1 MWSGYSTRDAAELA
15 GLPESAVRSCARSGL
30 LSDGATGFPPRFSFQ
45 DLAVL
50 KSVKD
55 LSGQGVSLRRIRRQL
70 AELRRRR
77 AAAAAAAGDPA
88 NLSALTLSAFA
99 GQVVVREGGFAWH
112 ADSGQL
118 LFDFGVASAPAP
130 ANGGQVTAMPVRR
143 DAAPPEPA
151 FALTADQWFERA
163 TELEESDP
171 AAAIE
176 AYQKVLHLR
185 PDSSEALIN
194 IGRIHAENGQAALA
208 TDCFTRALEI
218 DPRDATAVYN
228 LGVVAQDMG
237 NDEEAIR
244 LYRGALELDPNLAEA
259 HYNLATIFD
268 RAGDPKAAIRHIH
281 EYRKL
286 TRS

>member
-1 MWSGYSTRDAAELA
+1 VWSGYSTRDAAELA
-15 GLPESAVRSCARSGL
+15 GLPESAVRSCARCGI
-30 LSDGATGFPPRFSFQ
+30 LSDGATAFPARFSFQ

-55 LSGQGVSLRRIRRQL
+55 LAGQGVSLRRIRRQL
-70 AELRRRR
+70 GELRRRSK
-77 AAAAAAAGDPA
+77 ASAG
-88 NLSALTLSAFA
+88 LSALTLSAFG
-99 GQVVVREGGFAWH
+99 GQVVVREAGFAWQ
-112 ADSGQL
+112 AESGQL
-118 LFDFGVASAPAP
+118 LFDFGVQPT
-130 ANGGQVTAMPVRR
+130 ANGQVTAMPIRR

-176 AYQKVLHLR
+176 AYQQVLRLR

-194 IGRIHAENGQAALA
+194 IGRIHAESGQAAVA
-208 TDCFTRALEI
+208 TDFFTRALEI

-244 LYRGALELDPNLAEA
+244 LYRGALELDPHLAEA

-286 TRS
+286 TRDQ

>member
-30 LSDGATGFPPRFSFQ
+30 LSDGAISFPPRFSFQ

-55 LSGQGVSLRRIRRQL
+55 LAGQGVSMRRIRRQL
-70 AELRRRR
+70 GELRRRGKGG
-77 AAAAAAAGDPA
+77 AA
-88 NLSALTLSAFA
+88 LSALTLSAFG
-99 GQVVVREGGFAWH
+99 GQVVVREAGLAWQ

-118 LFDFGVASAPAP
+118 LLDFGAQAAPP
-130 ANGGQVTAMPVRR
+130 AAGQVTAMPIRR
-143 DAAPPEPA
+143 DAPPPEPA

-171 AAAIE
+171 AAAID
-176 AYQKVLHLR
+176 AYQQVMRLR

-194 IGRIHAENGQAALA
+194 IGRIHAESGQAALA
-208 TDCFTRALEI
+208 TDFFTRALEI

-244 LYRGALELDPNLAEA
+244 LYRGALELDPHLAEA

-286 TRS
+286 TRDQ

>member
-30 LSDGATGFPPRFSFQ
+30 LSDGAAGFPARFSFQ

-50 KSVKD
+50 KSVKE
-55 LSGQGVSLRRIRRQL
+55 LAGQGVTLRRIRRQL
-70 AELRRRR
+70 ADLRRRR
-77 AAAAAAAGDPA
+77 AADGAG
-88 NLSALTLSAFA
+88 LSALTLGAFA
-99 GQVVVREGGFAWH
+99 GQVVVREAGCAWH

-118 LFDFGVASAPAP
+118 LFDFGVPPAAPPSA
-130 ANGGQVTAMPVRR
+130 GQVTAMPIRR

-163 TELEESDP
+163 TDLEESDP

-194 IGRIHAENGQAALA
+194 IGRIHAESGRAALA
-208 TDCFTRALEI
+208 TECFTRALEI

-228 LGVVAQDMG
+228 LGVVAQDVG
-237 NDEEAIR
+237 NDDEAIR
-244 LYRGALELDPNLAEA
+244 LYRGALELDPHLAEA

-286 TRS
+286 TRDH

>member
-30 LSDGATGFPPRFSFQ
+30 LSDSANGFPARFSFQ

-70 AELRRRR
+70 AELCRRRSSEES
-77 AAAAAAAGDPA
+77 G
-88 NLSALTLSAFA
+88 LSALTLGSFG
-99 GQVVVREGGFAWH
+99 GQVVVREAGCAWH

-118 LFDFGVASAPAP
+118 LLDFGAPAAAAASA
-130 ANGGQVTAMPVRR
+130 GGGEVTAMPIRR
-143 DAAPPEPA
+143 HAAPPEPA
-151 FALTADQWFERA
+151 FALTADQWFEQA
-163 TELEESDP
+163 TDLEESDP

-194 IGRIHAENGQAALA
+194 IGRIHAESGRAALA
-208 TDCFTRALEI
+208 TDCFTRALEL

-228 LGVVAQDMG
+228 LGVVAQDIG
-237 NDEEAIR
+237 NDDEAIR
-244 LYRGALELDPNLAEA
+244 LYRGALELDPHLAEA

-286 TRS
+286 TRD

>member
-1 MWSGYSTRDAAELA
+1 MWTGYSTRDAAELA
-15 GLPESAVRSCARSGL
+15 ALPESAVRSCARCGL
-30 LSDGATGFPPRFSFQ
+30 LSDGASGFPARFSFQ

-50 KSVKD
+50 KSVKE

-70 AELRRRR
+70 SELCRRR
-77 AAAAAAAGDPA
+77 AAERGG
-88 NLSALTLSAFA
+88 LSALTLGSFA
-99 GQVVVREGGFAWH
+99 GQVVVREAGCAWH

-118 LFDFGVASAPAP
+118 LFDFGAPPAP
-130 ANGGQVTAMPVRR
+130 AVASGGGQVTAMPIRR

-163 TELEESDP
+163 TDLEESDP
-171 AAAIE
+171 VAAVE

-194 IGRIHAENGQAALA
+194 IGRIHAESGRAALA

-244 LYRGALELDPNLAEA
+244 LYRGALELDPHLAEA

-286 TRS
+286 TRD

>member
-1 MWSGYSTRDAAELA
+1 
-15 GLPESAVRSCARSGL
+15 
-30 LSDGATGFPPRFSFQ
+30 
-45 DLAVL
+45 
-50 KSVKD
+50 
-55 LSGQGVSLRRIRRQL
+55 
-70 AELRRRR
+70 
-77 AAAAAAAGDPA
+77 
-88 NLSALTLSAFA
+88 
-99 GQVVVREGGFAWH
+99 VVVRESGCAWH

-118 LFDFGVASAPAP
+118 LLDFDVAGDAAPAV
-130 ANGGQVTAMPVRR
+130 GQVTAMPIRR

-194 IGRIHAENGQAALA
+194 IGRIHAESGEVAQAA
-208 TDCFTRALEI
+208 DCFTRALEI

-228 LGVVAQDMG
+228 LGVVAQDTG
-237 NDEEAIR
+237 NDEEAVR
-244 LYRGALELDPNLAEA
+244 LYRGALELDPHLAEA

-286 TRS
+286 TRD

>member
-30 LSDGATGFPPRFSFQ
+30 LSDGANGFPARFSFQ

-50 KSVKD
+50 KSVRD

-77 AAAAAAAGDPA
+77 AAEGSG
-88 NLSALTLSAFA
+88 LSALTLGAFG
-99 GQVVVREGGFAWH
+99 GQVVVREAGCAWH

-118 LFDFGVASAPAP
+118 LLDFAGGAPAP
-130 ANGGQVTAMPVRR
+130 ASAGQVTAMPIRR

-151 FALTADQWFERA
+151 YALTADQWFERA

-171 AAAIE
+171 VAAIE

-194 IGRIHAENGQAALA
+194 IGRIHAESGQAAQA

-228 LGVVAQDMG
+228 LGVVAQDIG
-237 NDEEAIR
+237 NDDEAIR
-244 LYRGALELDPNLAEA
+244 LYRGALELDPHLAEA

-286 TRS
+286 TRDQ

>member
-1 MWSGYSTRDAAELA
+1 VWSGYSTRDAAELA
-15 GLPESAVRSCARSGL
+15 GLPESAVRSCARCGL
-30 LSDGATGFPPRFSFQ
+30 LSDGATAFPPRFSFQ

-55 LSGQGVSLRRIRRQL
+55 LAGQGVSLRRIRRQL
-70 AELRRRR
+70 GELRRRSKVS
-77 AAAAAAAGDPA
+77 AG
-88 NLSALTLSAFA
+88 LSALTLSAFG
-99 GQVVVREGGFAWH
+99 GQVVVREAGFAWQ

-118 LFDFGVASAPAP
+118 LLDFGAASPPAS
-130 ANGGQVTAMPVRR
+130 GQVTAMPIRR

-163 TELEESDP
+163 TDLEESDP
-171 AAAIE
+171 DASID
-176 AYQKVLHLR
+176 AYQHVLRLR

-194 IGRIHAENGQAALA
+194 IGRIHAESGRAALA

-237 NDEEAIR
+237 DDQEAIR
-244 LYRGALELDPNLAEA
+244 LYRGALELDPHLAEA

-286 TRS
+286 TRDQ

>member
-1 MWSGYSTRDAAELA
+1 
-15 GLPESAVRSCARSGL
+15 VRSCARSGI
-30 LSDGATGFPPRFSFQ
+30 LSDGATAFPARFSFQ

-55 LSGQGVSLRRIRRQL
+55 LAGQGVSLRRIRRQL
-70 AELRRRR
+70 GELRRRSKVS
-77 AAAAAAAGDPA
+77 AG
-88 NLSALTLSAFA
+88 LSALTLSAFG
-99 GQVVVREGGFAWH
+99 GQVVVREAGFAWQ

-118 LFDFGVASAPAP
+118 LFDFGAQPAAS
-130 ANGGQVTAMPVRR
+130 GQVTAMPIRR

-176 AYQKVLHLR
+176 AYQQVLRLR

-194 IGRIHAENGQAALA
+194 IGRIHAESGQAAVA
-208 TDCFTRALEI
+208 TDFFTRALEI

-244 LYRGALELDPNLAEA
+244 LYRGALELDPHLAEA

-286 TRS
+286 TRD

>member
-1 MWSGYSTRDAAELA
+1 VWSGYSTRDAAELA

-30 LSDGATGFPPRFSFQ
+30 LSDGATAFPPRFSFQ

-55 LSGQGVSLRRIRRQL
+55 LAGQGVSMRRIRRQL
-70 AELRRRR
+70 GELRRRSKVS
-77 AAAAAAAGDPA
+77 AG
-88 NLSALTLSAFA
+88 LSALTLSAFG
-99 GQVVVREGGFAWH
+99 GQVVVREAGFAWQ

-118 LFDFGVASAPAP
+118 LFDFGAPSAPP
-130 ANGGQVTAMPVRR
+130 AAGQVTAMPIRR
-143 DAAPPEPA
+143 DAPPPEPA

-163 TELEESDP
+163 TDLEESDP
-171 AAAIE
+171 AAAID
-176 AYQKVLHLR
+176 AYQQVLRLR

-194 IGRIHAENGQAALA
+194 IGRIHAESGQAALA
-208 TDCFTRALEI
+208 TECFTRALEI

-244 LYRGALELDPNLAEA
+244 LYRGALELDPHLAEA

-286 TRS
+286 TRDH

>member
-1 MWSGYSTRDAAELA
+1 VWSGYSTRDAAELA

-70 AELRRRR
+70 ADLRRRR
-77 AAAAAAAGDPA
+77 AAGAGDAA
-88 NLSALTLSAFA
+88 NLSALTLSAFG
-99 GQVVVREGGFAWH
+99 GQVVVREGGCAWH

-118 LFDFGVASAPAP
+118 LFEFGITSPPVSD
-130 ANGGQVTAMPVRR
+130 GGQVTAMPVRR

-151 FALTADQWFERA
+151 FALTADQWFERG

-194 IGRIHAENGQAALA
+194 IGRIHAENGQAVLA

-228 LGVVAQDMG
+228 LGVVAQDLG

>member
-30 LSDGATGFPPRFSFQ
+30 LSDGASGFPARFSFQ

-77 AAAAAAAGDPA
+77 SSDG
-88 NLSALTLSAFA
+88 NGLSALTLGAFA
-99 GQVVVREGGFAWH
+99 GQVVVREPGCAWH

-118 LFDFGVASAPAP
+118 LLDFGGAPAP
-130 ANGGQVTAMPVRR
+130 AAASAGGGQVTAMPIRR

-163 TELEESDP
+163 TDLEESDP

-194 IGRIHAENGQAALA
+194 IGRIHAESGRAALA

-228 LGVVAQDMG
+228 LGVVAQDIG
-237 NDEEAIR
+237 NDDEAIR
-244 LYRGALELDPNLAEA
+244 LYRGALELDPHLAEA

-286 TRS
+286 TRD